1 MSTEIHCIVSG
12 KVQGVGY
19 RDFVDGYAKDL
30 ELTGWIENRQNSSVE
45 LVLQGSPEALKESIE
60 VLHEGSVLAEVDSIT
75 VDWRTPKK
83 LFDSFKVISS

>member
-1 MSTEIHCIVSG
+1 MVKG

-30 ELTGWIENRQNSSVE
+30 ELTGWVENKKNGSVE
-45 LVLQGSPEALKESIE
+45 LVLQGSPEALKECIE
-60 VLHEGSVLAEVDSIT
+60 VLNEGSVLAEVDTIT

-83 LFDSFKVISS
+83 LFEDFSVARN